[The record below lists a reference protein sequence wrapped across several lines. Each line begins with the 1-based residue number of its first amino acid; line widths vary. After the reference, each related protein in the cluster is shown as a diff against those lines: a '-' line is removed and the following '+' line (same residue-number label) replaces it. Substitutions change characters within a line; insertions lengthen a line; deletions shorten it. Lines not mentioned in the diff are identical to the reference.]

1 MSNYYE
7 PVTSI
12 NQISQADEN
21 KIVNKALSS
30 LPEPYLTGLKLNQD
44 IVLGNLTFNKID
56 ANDVVW
62 VCRDLEGW
70 WNLPDPE
77 FPELTRGWGD
87 GSYDSVGRYASRLI
101 TLEGSF
107 LTQTPSQ
114 VETARATLLAAIDLV
129 YKGARLIVYEGAN
142 QEIPKVSFVR
152 LSGRPEIV
160 SVNARGRH
168 DFSIGLKAA
177 DPIKYEYINPES
189 NSGYK
194 SNTIASGASVT
205 ISNSGNT
212 RTPIIFELTGTITGG
227 QITNQYINELG
238 APNITSTL
246 GGITKSSNTYTT
258 EIDTYNRSV
267 VRIQNTV
274 ATSFRG
280 DINPY
285 VNWLHLYPGE
295 NQITFTTTGGTSP
308 SCKINY
314 RSGWIG

>member
-12 NQISQADEN
+12 NQFSQADEN
-21 KIVNKALSS
+21 KIVNKALSP

-62 VCRDLEGW
+62 ICRDLEGW

-87 GSYDSVGRYASRLI
+87 GSYDVVGRYASRLI

-114 VETARATLLAAIDLV
+114 VETARRTLLEAIDLV
-129 YKGARLIVYEGAN
+129 YKGSRLIVYEGAN

-160 SVNARGRH
+160 SINARGRH

-177 DPIKYEYINPES
+177 DPIKYEYISPSS
-189 NSGYK
+189 NNGYK
-194 SNTIASGASVT
+194 SNTIASGGSVV

-227 QITNQYINELG
+227 AITNTYTNELG
-238 APNITSTL
+238 VQGTISTI
-246 GGITKSSNTYTT
+246 GGITKSSNSYTT

-267 VRIQNTV
+267 IRNTSGTL
-274 ATSFRG
+274 TSARA
-280 DINPY
+280 DINAY
-285 VNWLHLYPGE
+285 VDWIYLYPG
-295 NQITFTTTGGTSP
+295 NNTLTFTTTGGSSP